1 VLLIRP
7 YRPLLAR
14 LLLGLFVAI
23 VVNGMVFRHA
33 HRLADGTIITHAHP
47 YNPFGKSPISSNP
60 HSRHELVTL
69 DLFSNTIFTALDAF
83 LTLAGPTGILLLIT
97 LLFAPTL
104 RVRDV
109 FGVSPL
115 NRGPPAGLVDVIR
128 MPLAEAN
135 GNG

>member
-1 VLLIRP
+1 MLFVYP
-7 YRPLLAR
+7 YRPVLAR

-69 DLFSNTIFTALDAF
+69 DVFSNAVITAPDGVLSLPEPTIHF
-83 LTLAGPTGILLLIT
+83 LVVT
-97 LLFAPTL
+97 LLSDCLLPTCN
-104 RVRDV
+104 V
-109 FGVSPL
+109 FSSSPL
-115 NRGPPAGLVDVIR
+115 NRGPPVWFV
-128 MPLAEAN
+128 
-135 GNG
+135 

>member
-1 VLLIRP
+1 MLLIRS
-7 YRPLLAR
+7 YRPVLAR

-23 VVNGMVFRHA
+23 VVNGLVFRHA

-69 DLFSNTIFTALDAF
+69 DLFSNTTFTTPDTF
-83 LTLAGPTGILLLIT
+83 LTLSGPLSVLLFAT

-104 RVRDV
+104 SVRDV

-115 NRGPPAGLVDVIR
+115 NRGPPVWLS
-128 MPLAEAN
+128 
-135 GNG
+135 

>member
-1 VLLIRP
+1 MLLLRS

-23 VVNGMVFRHA
+23 VVNGLVFRHA

-69 DLFSNTIFTALDAF
+69 DLFSNGIFAAPNTFFALPEPTVSF
-83 LTLAGPTGILLLIT
+83 LSVT
-97 LLFAPTL
+97 LLFALSLPIRNVSGT
-104 RVRDV
+104 
-109 FGVSPL
+109 SPL
-115 NRGPPAGLVDVIR
+115 NRGPPVWLITVG
-128 MPLAEAN
+128 
-135 GNG
+135 